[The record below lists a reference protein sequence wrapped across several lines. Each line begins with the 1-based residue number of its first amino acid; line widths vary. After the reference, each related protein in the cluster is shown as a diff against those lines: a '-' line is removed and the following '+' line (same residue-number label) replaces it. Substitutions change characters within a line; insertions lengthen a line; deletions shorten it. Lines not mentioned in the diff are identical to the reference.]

1 MVSVK
6 INLDLP
12 TLLTPGQ
19 HRVALRFPSGDT
31 LVLDVEIS
39 PEGRVSVATRRE
51 G

>member
-1 MVSVK
+1 MARVN
-6 INLDLP
+6 INFHAP
-12 TLLTPGQ
+12 LLLAPGQ
-19 HRVALRFPSGDT
+19 HQVVLRFPSGDT